1 MRILFIEP
9 KSPAEHVFSLAKIP
23 RLGSVLLAT
32 IMRDRG
38 HQVQVVVEEI
48 GGEVTPPD
56 LAWSELVAISSITST
71 APRAYAIADEARR
84 MGKQVVLGG
93 PHVTFLPDEA
103 LVHAHFVVRG
113 EGEETLP
120 ELVEAL
126 EGAEDFSRI
135 AGLSF
140 ASDGETTENP
150 PRSLVDDLDSLP
162 LHDFSLVRGWSGR
175 KGIVPISTS
184 RGCPFNCKF
193 CSVVPMFGRRM
204 RFYSTDRVLEE
215 IRRNGRDAG
224 HVFFCDDNFAADPRR
239 AKELLRRM
247 VAEDLRIKW
256 STQVRVDAA
265 RDEELLELMQQ
276 TNCYMVYIGFESV
289 NPRTL
294 EAVRK
299 HQSLEQMRGA
309 IQAFHRHGIHIH
321 GMFII
326 GADEDMPG
334 AAEQT
339 RRFAR
344 RMGIDSVQ
352 FMMLTPLPGTETYR
366 ELEESGR
373 LITKD
378 WRLYDGS
385 YAVFEPHLMTAW
397 DLQVETH
404 RAYRRFYTWLSVAR
418 KAIGFDPVFA
428 AIRWHARQIVLRSRK
443 RLGEYNKILLADIL
457 EGTRARLGVVFEKRD
472 RPKRVFLAETVEE
485 PYREFLAAFL
495 GRLGVNVE
503 SIDVDQWLREAGS
516 SLRSELER
524 RSAAGRRR
532 SQLLLVPVKNEM
544 SALGRRSREIVKSLS
559 QQIDRYLP
567 NGFRLLAIDLD
578 PRNESLYRAAVDL
591 GLVFCDNMRRI
602 QRAYRSA
609 LQAQGN
615 FMKSL
620 DPE

>member
-38 HQVQVVVEEI
+38 HQVRVVVEEI

-71 APRAYAIADEARR
+71 APRAYAIGDEARR
-84 MGKQVVLGG
+84 LGKKVVLGG
-93 PHVTFLPDEA
+93 PHVTFLPGEA
-103 LVHAHFVVRG
+103 LAHGHFVVRG

-126 EGAEDFSRI
+126 GDRGDFSRI

-140 ASDGETTENP
+140 ALDGKTFENP
-150 PRSLVDDLDSLP
+150 DRTLVGDLDSLP
-162 LHDFSLVRGWSGR
+162 VHDFSLVRGWSGR
-175 KGIVPISTS
+175 KGIVPIATS

-215 IRRNGRDAG
+215 IRRNGRDAR

-239 AKELLRRM
+239 AKKLLRRM
-247 VAEDLRIKW
+247 LEEDLRIKW

-265 RDEELLELMQQ
+265 RDEELLELMQR
-276 TNCYMVYIGFESV
+276 TNCYMVYIGFESI

-299 HQSLEQMRGA
+299 HQSPDQMGGA
-309 IQAFHRHGIHIH
+309 IRAFHRHGIHIH
-321 GMFII
+321 GMFIV

-334 AAEQT
+334 AAEET

-373 LITKD
+373 LITRD
-378 WRLYDGS
+378 WHLYDGS
-385 YAVFEPHLMTAW
+385 YAVFDPHLMTAW

-404 RAYRRFYTWLSVAR
+404 RAYRRFYSWFSVVR
-418 KAIGFDPVFA
+418 KAIGMDLLFA

-443 RLGEYNKILLADIL
+443 RLREYNTILMADIL
-457 EGTRARLGVVFEKRD
+457 EGARARLGVAFERRD
-472 RPKRVFLAETVEE
+472 SPKRVFLAETVEE
-485 PYREFLAAFL
+485 PYRRFLAAFL
-495 GRLGVNVE
+495 GRLGVKVE
-503 SIDVDQWLREAGS
+503 PIDLDRWLREAGS
-516 SLRSELER
+516 NLRSELER
-524 RSAAGRRR
+524 RSLARRRR
-532 SQLLLVPVKNEM
+532 SELLLVPLREDM
-544 SALGRRSREIVKSLS
+544 SALGRHGRDIVRSLS

-567 NGFRLLAIDLD
+567 NGFRLLTVDLD
-578 PRNESLYRAAVDL
+578 PVNASLYRAAVDL
-591 GLVFCDNMRRI
+591 GLVFCDNMRLI

-609 LQAQGN
+609 LPALG
-615 FMKSL
+615 FDSRHCK
-620 DPE
+620 